1 MNPSGDTPVFRS
13 QDVPKTPGVYV
24 FRNKAGEVIYVGKAR
39 NLRNRM
45 RSYFMPST
53 ALKEDPRRRALIH
66 SIASYDIF
74 PVDTESEAFLLEAQF
89 IKQYN
94 PRYNVDL
101 RDDKRY
107 LLVGMNPAEEFP
119 HFFFDRLRKD
129 DNCLYFGPFPHAYA
143 LKETIRYLEVRFGL
157 RSCQCASPGEENH
170 HHCLQ
175 DVLRECTAPCV
186 GAISREEYGRRV
198 ESALSV
204 LRGEEPARE
213 VLRELDEKMREASS
227 RLDFEDAARWRD
239 MMGHIRTVLEP
250 TRRFINQTIARRTS
264 PEVNSAGMEALREA
278 LGLDVLPRY
287 MECFDMSN
295 ISGTLAVGSM
305 VLFRDGRPSTSE
317 YRRYRI
323 RTPEATDDTAFM
335 REVLTRRY
343 GRLLREGLP
352 LPDLVVLDGGAPQVG
367 CAIGVW
373 EELGLKIPFIGL
385 AKQYELVVIPHRPEP
400 LELPRDNPG
409 LRLLQA
415 IRDEA
420 HRWANGYNRQL
431 RITRIKESVLGE
443 IPGVGERRQ
452 AAILK
457 ACGSVKRILE
467 LTPSQ
472 LAAKVP
478 GLGPVL
484 AKSVIETLKQHAA
497 PPRPGTTL

>member
-1 MNPSGDTPVFRS
+1 MLRTQKR
-13 QDVPKTPGVYV
+13 QIQVYV
-24 FRNKAGEVIYVGKAR
+24 RLDTVDTTVVAVLPELEVIRKTRRFVVFGKPEHIVLQAFQIEF
-39 NLRNRM
+39 LIAE
-45 RSYFMPST
+45 
-53 ALKEDPRRRALIH
+53 ALVEIHTRAV
-66 SIASYDIF
+66 A
-74 PVDTESEAFLLEAQF
+74 
-89 IKQYN
+89 
-94 PRYNVDL
+94 
-101 RDDKRY
+101 
-107 LLVGMNPAEEFP
+107 G
-119 HFFFDRLRKD
+119 FFDGAAERD
-129 DNCLYFGPFPHAYA
+129 
-143 LKETIRYLEVRFGL
+143 
-157 RSCQCASPGEENH
+157 
-170 HHCLQ
+170 
-175 DVLRECTAPCV
+175 CV
-186 GAISREEYGRRV
+186 F
-198 ESALSV
+198 
-204 LRGEEPARE
+204 
-213 VLRELDEKMREASS
+213 RELDRVHAV
-227 RLDFEDAARWRD
+227 
-239 MMGHIRTVLEP
+239 GP
-250 TRRFINQTIARRTS
+250 
-264 PEVNSAGMEALREA
+264 G

-385 AKQYELVVIPHRPEP
+385 AKQYELVVIPHHPEP